1 MGVRRQRPRG
11 GSLKARGRTGTMQG
25 PAVDVQ
31 VLSGC
36 HKSCC
41 GVEREALTEQG
52 QASLDK
58 HWGAGRR
65 RWEGGGVV
73 TVVMSDC

>member
-1 MGVRRQRPRG
+1 M
-11 GSLKARGRTGTMQG
+11 S
-25 PAVDVQ
+25 Q
-31 VLSGC
+31 VMLW
-36 HKSCC
+36 